1 MSEGKYYFDDGTE
14 YNPDLFPKPNLCLV
28 CKKDADPNEEIL
40 CNLNRMDQH
49 SKSDFKCFAFE
60 KKEEK

>member
-28 CKKDADPNEEIL
+28 CEKDSDPNEEML
-40 CNLNRMDQH
+40 CNLNRMDQIE
-49 SKSDFKCFAFE
+49 SIDFKCFAFE
-60 KKEEK
+60 KKKKE

>member
-14 YNPDLFPKPNLCLV
+14 YNSDFFPKPNLCLV
-28 CKKDADPNEEIL
+28 CIKDKDPNEEIL

-49 SKSDFKCFAFE
+49 GNKDFKCSAFE
-60 KKEEK
+60 KEEEK